1 MTDDLSPAISFASR
15 LRQAGIRTQ
24 LYTEQKKFKQKMSYA
39 DKLGVPYVVF
49 LGEDE
54 VRQGAVSVKDMI
66 SGEQNTLP
74 LDQAVVH
81 MKNDL
86 AVRLPCC
93 LSGSRIGTD
102 RFPKPARATCRPSC
116 STGGPMS

>member
-1 MTDDLSPAISFASR
+1 MERYAWKATVKEGMLEEYVRRHNEIWPELTEV

-86 AVRLPCC
+86 AVRAALLPI
-93 LSGSRIGTD
+93 REPD
-102 RFPKPARATCRPSC
+102 RD
-116 STGGPMS
+116 